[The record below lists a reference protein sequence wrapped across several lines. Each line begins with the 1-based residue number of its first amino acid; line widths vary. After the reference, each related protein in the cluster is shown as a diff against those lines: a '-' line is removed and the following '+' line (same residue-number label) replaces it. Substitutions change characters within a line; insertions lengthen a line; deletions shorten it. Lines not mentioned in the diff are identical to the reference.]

1 MKAKV
6 NKDDFTPEEYEISST
21 FLLLGTPFIMEETPN
36 LEITLAAN
44 ESIHETTDNNNVD
57 LMPPQIN
64 IPNDVTDKKYNPPN
78 IPTIPGVP
86 NNNIVGCCKPFE
98 KKLYPSDLNENLNRL
113 MMNTKYVIEYFLPL
127 LREGEK
133 VEDGINVVA
142 YDMQGETFNMTFKY
156 WKSGRYYILNG
167 EWKTF
172 FQTHNLKANQDHY
185 ITVWMF
191 RHSET
196 DNLCFALSVRTE
208 QINKVRNFYALL

>member
-6 NKDDFTPEEYEISST
+6 NKDDFTPEELEIAST
-21 FLLLGTPFIMEETPN
+21 FLLLETPFIMEETPK
-36 LEITLAAN
+36 LEITLG
-44 ESIHETTDNNNVD
+44 SKPIHETTDNNNVD
-57 LMPPQIN
+57 LMPQQIN
-64 IPNDVTDKKYNPPN
+64 IPPNDVADNKYYPPD
-78 IPTIPGVP
+78 IPTISGVP
-86 NNNIVGCCKPFE
+86 NNNIIGCCKPFE

-113 MMNTKYVIEYFLPL
+113 MMNTKHVIEYFLPL

-133 VEDGINVVA
+133 AEDGINVVA
-142 YDMQGETFNMTFKY
+142 YDMQGKTFNMTFKY

-172 FQTHNLKANQDHY
+172 FKTHNLKANRDHY

-196 DNLCFALSVRTE
+196 NSLCFALSVRTE
-208 QINKVRNFYALL
+208 QIKKVRNFYELL